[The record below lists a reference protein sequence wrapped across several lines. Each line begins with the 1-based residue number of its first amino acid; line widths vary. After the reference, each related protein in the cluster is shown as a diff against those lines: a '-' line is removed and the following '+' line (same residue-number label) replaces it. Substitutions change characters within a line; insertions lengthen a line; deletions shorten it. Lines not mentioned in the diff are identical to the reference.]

1 MTLLVGSLTLMAG
14 VITSVVLYQS
24 YKQVEHISVN
34 HTLNVARIAQRSIS
48 RNMELL
54 SLALD
59 SLAWRYRHTQL
70 HRMPAQQQLEFLLG
84 EKIEAGYIAAQGIID
99 ADGERVVG
107 SPVLDE
113 IMPGNFAG
121 RDFFDGPRRDAR
133 ATLFISSPQAVR
145 LERRAQVIVL
155 SKRLVHV
162 DGSFGGVVFMV
173 LYLDYFRQLFEAM
186 SLEKNAVMSLY
197 SVEGVAY
204 MRLPY
209 DEAFIGSRVENAPQL
224 QKLLASSAPAEGSY
238 FTRSQQDGVQR
249 LYTYVRVP
257 QTRWVVFIG
266 HTKAALFREWMR
278 MFYAVVFLMALFST
292 AAFYLIS
299 RVREELFRRS
309 KLDQQLEEQART
321 DKLTTLLNRRA
332 LDEVLQEAWHKCQR
346 NDSAR
351 FAVLFADVDFFKLYN
366 DTYGHKAGDY
376 ALVAVARCIKG
387 AVSRHCDRAGRYGGE
402 EFVVLLD
409 EADAEGAMHV
419 GKLILAA
426 LQAQKIP
433 HERSPFGRLTIS
445 IGVACLERGVHRS
458 VDEIIKAAD
467 EALYQAKREG
477 RNRVRLYQTTAKV
490 VPAEWQLSSA
500 NS

>member
-1 MTLLVGSLTLMAG
+1 MTLLVGALTLMAG

-24 YKQVEHISVN
+24 YKQVERISIN

-84 EKIEAGYIAAQGIID
+84 EKVEAGYIVAQGIID
-99 ADGERVVG
+99 GDGQLVVG
-107 SPVLDE
+107 SPVLEE
-113 IMPGNFAG
+113 IMPGNFYG
-121 RDFFDGPRRDAR
+121 RDFFDVPRQDTRG
-133 ATLFISSPQAVR
+133 TLYISPPQAVR

-155 SKRLVHV
+155 SKRQVQV

-186 SLEKNAVMSLY
+186 SLEKHAVMSLY
-197 SVEGVAY
+197 SVDGRAY

-224 QKLLASSAPAEGSY
+224 QQLLAAGTPAEGSY
-238 FTRSQQDGVQR
+238 FTRSRQDGVQR

-266 HTKAALFREWMR
+266 HTKEALFREWMR

-292 AAFYLIS
+292 AAAYLIS
-299 RVREELFRRS
+299 RLREEFFRRS

-321 DKLTTLLNRRA
+321 DKLTNLLNRRA
-332 LDEVLQEAWHKCQR
+332 LDDALQEAWHKCQR
-346 NDSAR
+346 NESAR
-351 FAVLFADVDFFKLYN
+351 FALLFADVDFFKLYN

-376 ALVAVARCIKG
+376 ALVAVSRCIKA

-409 EADAEGAMHV
+409 EADAEGAVHV
-419 GKLILAA
+419 AKLIIAA

-445 IGVACLERGVHRS
+445 IGAACLERGIHRS
-458 VDEIIKAAD
+458 IEEVVKAAD
-467 EALYQAKREG
+467 QALYQAKREG
-477 RNRVRLYQTTAKV
+477 RNRVRLSQA
-490 VPAEWQLSSA
+490 PAEMMPAAWQFSSA
-500 NS
+500 SS